1 MHIIFYSIILYYII
15 LYFIHILIKPLFK
28 NRHPFTMLPRRQQ
41 CGAAGA
47 AAKLHGL
54 ALHGGVA
61 AAQRPCHEQLQRAF
75 LPGRWM
81 GWGWLGD
88 GMKYIDNLCLIYG

>member
-1 MHIIFYSIILYYII
+1 MHIIFY
-15 LYFIHILIKPLFK
+15 FIYTHSYIKPLFK
-28 NRHPFTMLPRRQQ
+28 NSHPFTMLKPRRQQ

-54 ALHGGVA
+54 ALHGGFA
-61 AAQRPCHEQLQRAF
+61 AAQRPCHEQLQRAL

-81 GWGWLGD
+81 GGWGWVGD
-88 GMKYIDNLCLIYG
+88 GLGMG